1 MAAREEN
8 EPNEAR
14 PAADL
19 LRAVYDEQR
28 CMAGA
33 LPQQL
38 LPARRSRPAPR
49 AGSGG
54 ETLK

>member
-1 MAAREEN
+1 MAASEEN
-8 EPNEAR
+8 KPNEAR
-14 PAADL
+14 RAADL
-19 LRAVYDEQR
+19 LPAVYDEQR

-33 LPQQL
+33 LTQQL
-38 LPARRSRPAPR
+38 LQARRSRPPPR